1 MVTRSSDQLHYLT
14 YSPDDE
20 RWGVILTTV
29 GYQFIPVGAP
39 YPLSKHPDSYC
50 FAQQSGRVLNEHQF
64 VYITKGKGWFES
76 EHLPLQEVREG
87 DLLLLFPSERHN
99 YYPDP
104 ATGWDEYWVGFRSAY
119 FNHLLA
125 ERFFSVEQPLLHI
138 GISNSLISLYEDLLR
153 TANNEKA
160 GYQVMMTGI
169 LQHMT
174 STIYYKYRNRSFE
187 DSYAIEM
194 IAKARRLMK
203 EQIEAP
209 VSIEAIATQLGVGY
223 SWFRRMFKNYTGI
236 SPAQYQIQL
245 RVIRAKE
252 LLTRSAQPISDIA
265 YQLHFENVGQFAT
278 FFRKREG
285 MTPTQFRNRQK

>member
-29 GYQFIPVGAP
+29 GYQFIPAGAP
-39 YPLSKHPDSYC
+39 YPLSKHPESYC
-50 FAQQSGRVLNEHQF
+50 FAQQSGRVLNEYQF

-76 EHLPLQEVREG
+76 EHFPLQEVREG

-104 ATGWDEYWVGFRSAY
+104 AIGWDEYWVGFRSAY
-119 FNHLLA
+119 FNHLLT

-138 GISNSLISLYEDLLR
+138 GISNSLILLYEDLLR

-174 STIYYKYRNRSFE
+174 STIYYK
-187 DSYAIEM
+187 
-194 IAKARRLMK
+194 
-203 EQIEAP
+203 
-209 VSIEAIATQLGVGY
+209 
-223 SWFRRMFKNYTGI
+223 
-236 SPAQYQIQL
+236 
-245 RVIRAKE
+245 
-252 LLTRSAQPISDIA
+252 
-265 YQLHFENVGQFAT
+265 
-278 FFRKREG
+278 
-285 MTPTQFRNRQK
+285 